1 MKYLQLFAVLCVASA
16 HFQHK
21 LSRKNN
27 YAQSRNV
34 FDSKDIIQTDVLV
47 IGAGISGLEAARL
60 LKQNGI
66 QTLVIEARNRTGGRI
81 WSVQSKNGHVL
92 DLGAAWLHGVNGS
105 IPHGFLSNP
114 LWDLV
119 EQAKIPTR
127 STTLSDVQIFNLF
140 DQNIAESLETWFND
154 YMDYIQETTKTPGE
168 NQSLQQYADKFST
181 MRNLTGEKRDA
192 FFTYLHTIIEG
203 NEGIEIS
210 KINAKNF
217 VDITG
222 VYYGVEPVFQ
232 NTGFHAVI
240 DYIAKD
246 FRDGDI
252 RFGQIVNKISY
263 GQDVVEVQTTNGNI
277 YRAKYVL
284 LTVSLGVL
292 KGRQI
297 EFNPPLP
304 QWKLNAIDRLGY
316 GLLDKVVL
324 VWDTAWWNSANYYF
338 MRVTSNPSPC
348 RVWANANKW
357 NDRPALFCFFIGD
370 EANRL
375 ETLTNE
381 QAVQEVQ
388 NVLQQM
394 FPNQTVPMPIDSY
407 VTRWK
412 SDPFANGSYS
422 YISRDQT
429 YEDMIYISQPIA
441 NKLLFAG
448 EATSK
453 EFYGYA
459 HGALLSARREVT
471 RLLYVY
477 DLLVNQTTPASR
489 STAISPF
496 EIIIIIN
503 VMFLKLLP
511 YLMN

>member
-1 MKYLQLFAVLCVASA
+1 MKFLRLFFFFCTVSG
-16 HFQHK
+16 HFQNKHVHK
-21 LSRKNN
+21 NDYTEWKK
-27 YAQSRNV
+27 V
-34 FDSKDIIQTDVLV
+34 FDSKDITQTQVLV

-105 IPHGFLSNP
+105 IPIGFLSNP

-119 EQAKIPTR
+119 QQAKIPTR
-127 STTLSDVQIFNLF
+127 STTISDVQIFNMS
-140 DQNIAESLETWFND
+140 DQTIAESLEIWFD
-154 YMDYIQETTKTPGE
+154 EYIDYIEETTKLSGGQ
-168 NQSLQQYADKFST
+168 QSLQQYAETFST
-181 MRNLTGEKRDA
+181 MKNLTGEKRNA
-192 FFTYLHTIIEG
+192 FFSYLHTAIEG
-203 NEGIEIS
+203 NEGIEMS

-222 VYYGVEPVFQ
+222 VYYGVEPVFHD
-232 NTGFHAVI
+232 TGFHAVI

-246 FRDGDI
+246 FRDDDI
-252 RFGQIVNKISY
+252 RFGQIVNNITY
-263 GQDVVEVQTTNGNI
+263 DQDSVEVQTTNGHI
-277 YRAKYVL
+277 YRAQYVL

-297 EFNPPLP
+297 LFNPPLP

-316 GLLDKVVL
+316 GLMNKVIL

-338 MRVTSNPSPC
+338 MRISSKPSPFG
-348 RVWANANKW
+348 VWANANKW

-381 QAVQEVQ
+381 QAVEEVR
-388 NVLQQM
+388 NALQQM
-394 FPNQTVPMPIDSY
+394 FPNQSIPMPIDSF

-412 SDPFANGSYS
+412 SDPFSNGSYS
-422 YISRDQT
+422 YISLHQT
-429 YEDMIYISQPIA
+429 YEDMIYISKPIA

-448 EATSK
+448 EATSQ

-471 RLLYVY
+471 RLLHVY
-477 DLLVNQTTPASR
+477 ELPVNQSR
-489 STAISPF
+489 PTSWSTAISPF
-496 EIIIIIN
+496 EIMIIIN
-503 VMFLKLLP
+503 VIFLKLLS